1 MTETDQFPK
10 GRVMKTGFKI
20 GDFEMIWLNGGSF
33 ELDGGAMFGVVP
45 KVLWQKKYQSDDSNY
60 IPMNAWPIL
69 VKANGRLVLIETG
82 LGNKLSDKHKKIFS
96 VNDEWHVPQDLQT
109 R

>member
-1 MTETDQFPK
+1 
-10 GRVMKTGFKI
+10 
-20 GDFEMIWLNGGSF
+20 
-33 ELDGGAMFGVVP
+33 
-45 KVLWQKKYQSDDSNY
+45 
-60 IPMNAWPIL
+60 MNAWPIL